1 MENKIINKVDE
12 ILKIK
17 NKNSSEDVHE
27 IEEEIDKIVYKL
39 YDLTEEEINIIE
51 NGK

>member
-1 MENKIINKVDE
+1 MEDKIINKVDE

-39 YDLTEEEINIIE
+39 YDLTEEEIRIVE
-51 NGK
+51 NR

>member
-1 MENKIINKVDE
+1 MDKIINKVDD

-17 NKNSSEDVHE
+17 NKNSNEDVYE

-39 YDLTEEEINIIE
+39 YDLTEEEIRIVE
-51 NGK
+51 NKN